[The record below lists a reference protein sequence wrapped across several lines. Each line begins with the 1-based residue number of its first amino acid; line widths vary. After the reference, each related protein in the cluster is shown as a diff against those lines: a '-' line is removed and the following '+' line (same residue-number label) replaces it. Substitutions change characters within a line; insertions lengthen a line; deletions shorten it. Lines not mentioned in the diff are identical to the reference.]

1 MKRWRSGLAG
11 LLLVGAMLVGAAGAA
26 RAHGPTVVL
35 SEAGFKPV
43 LLNLFEGTTVHF
55 TNTIAGPEG
64 VVVADEGGTFS
75 SPPITAASDGWH
87 YTFEKIGTFEI
98 RIAGRPEAKLRIVVV
113 KKPGS

>member
-1 MKRWRSGLAG
+1 MNRWRSGLAG
-11 LLLVGAMLVGAAGAA
+11 LLLVWLVLMGSAVAA

-64 VVVADEGGTFS
+64 VVLADEGGAFS

-98 RIAGRPEAKLRIVVV
+98 RVAGRPEAKLRIVVV
-113 KKPGS
+113 KKPGT